1 MELLLCS
8 VLFLLTSQY
17 WIMQCT
23 THAIAIWDIQYK
35 TKSDDD
41 NQIITTI
48 IIIFVT
54 IFQIPC
60 VDHDAGE
67 EESAIIIIS
76 IIIIIIFVTIFQ
88 IPCVDHGAGEEKA
101 ANNTF
106 PRRINIKPLPP
117 KNKIPKKKNWKLN
130 NWKTGNRIID
140 TSCCWKMIWSNSNSP
155 SHIMDVRRFP
165 VYCYCASRFKFTI
178 FTSRL
183 STAHLIN
190 VVTWRVYLLR
200 DETHKCLFFHPVVCQ
215 AVHLH
220 HSGG

>member
-1 MELLLCS
+1 
-8 VLFLLTSQY
+8 
-17 WIMQCT
+17 MQCT

-41 NQIITTI
+41 DQIITTI
-48 IIIFVT
+48 IILFVT

-67 EESAIIIIS
+67 EESA

-117 KNKIPKKKNWKLN
+117 KNEIQKEKL
-130 NWKTGNRIID
+130 
-140 TSCCWKMIWSNSNSP
+140 
-155 SHIMDVRRFP
+155 
-165 VYCYCASRFKFTI
+165 
-178 FTSRL
+178 
-183 STAHLIN
+183 
-190 VVTWRVYLLR
+190 
-200 DETHKCLFFHPVVCQ
+200 ET
-215 AVHLH
+215 
-220 HSGG
+220 